1 MLERPL
7 AAIPLTI
14 EGLLFALLLLL
25 DVLPANGAIAPAAAA
40 WPFDLYFDLKQSVAY
55 SSSWMNFGITVA
67 TLVLFRSAL
76 LGLTAAFA
84 DGRGASVARAFRN
97 ALLLGVGGV
106 VLLLPV
112 ASLYFV
118 AVAIRYAP
126 FALMAGGLGLVIGWR
141 LCRRGVGL
149 DTGLV
154 ATRGPVP
161 EFSSFLLYAVALM
174 GLGAAVTSLAGRSTV
189 LAALLLA
196 CAGPLHA
203 MVWLGWRRRAA
214 DGIASSE
221 GRMVATL
228 AFFLFLAFFLA
239 SGIDRNLRDYDVVPA
254 DYEGS
259 LLLLGGVDSTSRTGA
274 LADLDPGALGYQ
286 RAQTE
291 LLSYAQDGDRYVAA
305 DTRGNLDGIS
315 ARVAKQIAETRDE
328 PVVLLGH
335 SQASLI
341 LDRIL
346 DGGRAAPDAA
356 AVISPSP
363 SRPPSV
369 DLPPPGEDGEG
380 RVGGDLAR
388 AFAGLMEVVN
398 VTPFDVDAPA
408 SPTNVE
414 RVVAPDSSTPR
425 LSLWALGDSI
435 LLETDWQRE
444 GEANLVVFSD
454 HVGATRNPRALDSAR
469 LFLQGEDVA
478 TDDAS
483 WRSILVNVF
492 RYAFEPWRPG
502 S

>member
-1 MLERPL
+1 MLEHPL
-7 AAIPLTI
+7 AALPLTV
-14 EGLLFALLLLL
+14 EGLLFAVLLLL
-25 DVLPANGAIAPAAAA
+25 DVLPASGVVAPAAAA
-40 WPFDLYFDLKQSVAY
+40 WPFDLYFDLKQSVAFA
-55 SSSWMNFGITVA
+55 SSWPNFGITVVA
-67 TLVLFRSAL
+67 LVLVRSAL

-84 DGRGASVARAFRN
+84 DGPNASVVRAFRS
-97 ALLLGVGGV
+97 ALLLGLGGV

-112 ASLYFV
+112 AALYFI

-126 FALMAGGLGLVIGWR
+126 FALIAGGLGLVIGWR

-149 DTGLV
+149 DTGVV
-154 ATRGPVP
+154 AGGGPVP
-161 EFSSFLLYAVALM
+161 EFSSFLLYAIGLM
-174 GLGAAVTSLAGRSTV
+174 GLGAALTSLSDRSTV
-189 LAALLLA
+189 LAALLVA

-203 MVWLGWRRRAA
+203 MVWLGWHRRAT
-214 DGIASSE
+214 DGVTSSE
-221 GRMVATL
+221 GRLVASL
-228 AFFLFLAFFLA
+228 AFFLFLSFFLA
-239 SGIDRNLRDYDVVPA
+239 SGIDRNLREYDVVPA

-259 LLLLGGVDSTSRTGA
+259 LLLLGGVDSTSKTGA

-291 LLSYAQDGDRYVAA
+291 LLSYAQDGDRYVAS
-305 DTRGNLDGIS
+305 DTRGNLDRIS
-315 ARVAKQIAETRDE
+315 IRVAELIAESRDE

-346 DGGRAAPDAA
+346 DGGQAAPDAA

-369 DLPPPGEDGEG
+369 DLPPPGQDGEG

-388 AFAGLMEVVN
+388 SFAELLDLAN
-398 VTPFDVDAPA
+398 LTTYDVDAPA

-414 RVVAPDSSTPR
+414 RVEVADGDTPR

-435 LLETDWQRE
+435 LLETDWRRD
-444 GEANLVVFSD
+444 GEVNLVVFSD
-454 HVGATRNPRALDSAR
+454 HVGATRNPRALESAR

-478 TDDAS
+478 ADDTS

-492 RYAFEPWRPG
+492 RYAFEPWRP
-502 S
+502 